1 MDVSSIDHSPSTVVG
16 FPFLCIMTIDEAF
29 LQLRFQLNEMYHDR
43 ESATIAHWTVE
54 AVTGFSRLERIGN
67 KNFVLSPA
75 QEKEFEN
82 FSNQLMQH
90 KPVQYVLSEAWFYG
104 ERFFVNEHVLIPRP
118 ETELLVELVIK
129 ELKKN
134 ELTKTIIDIGTGT
147 GCIPICVQKKCP
159 STIVH
164 AIDVSEEAL
173 QVAQKN
179 AKDLGA
185 NIQFHCFNFLDA
197 TNWQSIPNMDL
208 ILSNPPYIAE
218 KEREQMHQN
227 VLNHEPHIAL
237 FVPNE
242 DPLIFYKQILAFS
255 LQKLNANGIIA
266 VEISEHQGKSGL
278 DLFNQYPFRSVELL
292 KDLRGADRF
301 IVAAK

>member
-1 MDVSSIDHSPSTVVG
+1 
-16 FPFLCIMTIDEAF
+16 MTIDEAF
-29 LQLRFQLNEMYHDR
+29 LQLRFQLNEIYDDR

-54 AVTGFSRLERIGN
+54 AVTGFSRLERIGH
-67 KNFVLSPA
+67 KNFILSA
-75 QEKEFEN
+75 TQEKEFKN
-82 FSNQLMQH
+82 FSNELMQH
-90 KPVQYVLSEAWFYG
+90 KPVQYVLGEAWFFG
-104 ERFFVNEHVLIPRP
+104 ERFFVNEQVLIPRP
-118 ETELLVELVIK
+118 ETEMLVELVLA
-129 ELKKN
+129 ELKKDVQQ
-134 ELTKTIIDIGTGT
+134 KTIVDIGTGT

-159 STIVH
+159 TTIAH

-179 AKDLGA
+179 ANDLGTK
-185 NIQFHCFNFLDA
+185 IQFHCFNFLDA
-197 TNWQSIPNMDL
+197 TNWQSIPQVDL
-208 ILSNPPYIAE
+208 IVSNPPYIAE
-218 KEREQMHQN
+218 KERAQMHQN
-227 VLNHEPHIAL
+227 VLNYEPHIAL
-237 FVPNE
+237 FVPND
-242 DPLIFYKQILAFS
+242 DPFIFYKQILAFS

>member
-1 MDVSSIDHSPSTVVG
+1 
-16 FPFLCIMTIDEAF
+16 MTIDEAF
-29 LQLRFQLNEMYHDR
+29 LQLRFQLNEIYDDR

-54 AVTGFSRLERIGN
+54 AVTGFTRLERIGH
-67 KNFVLSPA
+67 KHFILSA
-75 QEKEFEN
+75 TQEKEFEN

-90 KPVQYVLSEAWFYG
+90 KPVQYVLGEAWFFG

-118 ETELLVELVIK
+118 ETELLVERVLA
-129 ELKKN
+129 ELKKDIQK
-134 ELTKTIIDIGTGT
+134 KTIVDIGTGT

-159 STIVH
+159 ATIVH
-164 AIDVSEEAL
+164 AIDVSEDAL
-173 QVAQKN
+173 EVAQKN
-179 AKDLGA
+179 ATDLDA
-185 NIQFHCFNFLDA
+185 KIQFHNFNFLDA
-197 TNWQSIPNMDL
+197 TNWQSIPNVDL
-208 ILSNPPYIAE
+208 IVSNPPYIVE

-237 FVPNE
+237 FVPN
-242 DPLIFYKQILAFS
+242 DNPFIFYKQILAFS